1 MNDPSALRAF
11 ENDKFS
17 AINDQTSSISQ
28 QQRMPRTIVN
38 DIANT
43 TGMPLNK
50 GAEQL
55 ISRQQQQKPHNT
67 IYKT

>member
-1 MNDPSALRAF
+1 
-11 ENDKFS
+11 
-17 AINDQTSSISQ
+17 
-28 QQRMPRTIVN
+28 MPRTIVN